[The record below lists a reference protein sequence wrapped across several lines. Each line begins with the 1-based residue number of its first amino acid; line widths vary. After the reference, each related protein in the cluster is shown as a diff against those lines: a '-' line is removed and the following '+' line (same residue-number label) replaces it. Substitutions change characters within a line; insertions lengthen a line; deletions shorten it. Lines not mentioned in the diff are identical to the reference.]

1 MRWRLIDRITAYRR
15 GEFIAGRIA
24 VSFEQ
29 TLLPEPLGRDGVLP
43 ESLLV
48 GAAAELALW
57 AAGEASDWA
66 GGAELAGI
74 DDLRF
79 LQPAVHAELLTLH
92 LASDGTLA
100 VSGDL
105 GAAAAGR
112 LEFAPVA
119 LAPLVDPRI
128 LAEDWEVLRAATA

>member
-1 MRWRLIDRITAYRR
+1 MRWRLIDRITEYRR
-15 GEFIAGRIA
+15 GELIAGRIA

-29 TLLPEPLGRDGVLP
+29 SLLPEPLGRDGVLP
-43 ESLLV
+43 DSLLV

-57 AAGEASDWA
+57 AAGEASAWKN
-66 GGAELAGI
+66 GAELSEI

-79 LQPAVHAELLTLH
+79 LQPAVHAELLTLR
-92 LASDGTLA
+92 LACDGTLA

-105 GAAAAGR
+105 GAAAAGH
-112 LEFAPVA
+112 LEFIPVA
-119 LAPLVDPRI
+119 LAPLIDPRL

>member
-1 MRWRLIDRITAYRR
+1 MRWRLIDRITEYRR
-15 GEFIAGRIA
+15 GEVIVGRIA

-29 TLLPEPLGRDGVLP
+29 SLLPEPLGRDGVLP

-48 GAAAELALW
+48 GAASELALW
-57 AAGEASDWA
+57 AAAEASAWQT
-66 GGAELAGI
+66 GAELAGI

-79 LQPAVHAELLTLH
+79 HQAAVHAELLTLR
-92 LASDGTLA
+92 LGADGTLT

-105 GAAAAGR
+105 GASVAGR

-119 LAPLVDPRI
+119 LASLIDPRL
-128 LAEDWEVLRAATA
+128 LAEDWEVLRAPAA